1 MAFNFRYN
9 TASSTVYSST
19 TRVTT
24 PSICYRKSGTTYYI
38 PLLTSRSQTIGDYVY
53 SASSPTVCTRYG
65 GKTYYGAKSRTANA
79 DIPAGTYTPSA
90 FRTLMSQFM
99 TLSNGKYRKVKNAV
113 TLNVNGKSASLA
125 ANDSIYYW
133 KNYISGISS
142 FANLETF
149 QVAKVSSGY
158 HTFAGSAY
166 YVIGGDRKL
175 YYYIVGFTK
184 GTDSQ
189 WGSFGSNYANYPIN
203 VGSGGITFV

>member
-9 TASSTVYSST
+9 NTTSTVYSST

-53 SASSPTVCTRYG
+53 SASSPTVCARYG
-65 GKTYYGAKSRTANA
+65 GKTYYGAKSRTVDV

-90 FRTLMSQFM
+90 FRTLMGQFM
-99 TLSNGKYRKVKNAV
+99 TLSNGNYKKVKNAV
-113 TLNVNGKSASLA
+113 TLTVNGRSASLS

-133 KNYISGISS
+133 KNYISGASTN
-142 FANLETF
+142 ANLETF
-149 QVAKVSSGY
+149 QVAKINSEYKTFTGY
-158 HTFAGSAY
+158 AY
-166 YVIGGDRKL
+166 QTIGDSNL

-184 GTDSQ
+184 GTSSL
-189 WGSFGSNYANYPIN
+189 WGSFGSDYANYSIK
-203 VGSGGITFV
+203 VGSGGIKFV